1 MKHFLPALAV
11 ALVAAAFPAAAD
23 EARSERI
30 QFPKGKTQTT
40 VSGKITGEESI
51 VYMLNAKDGQ
61 FLKVSME
68 TDKESADFNI
78 YIPGRGPGD
87 EALFGSAAGGR
98 SYTGQL
104 YKTGDHSISVFL
116 NRNAARKGAAA
127 TFKLH
132 VSVTAKAPA
141 AAPAPAPEEKPATG
155 AVPKKVKDDCLAAL
169 RKQVGDKG
177 MKIISSKRGETSF
190 IVDVNVDGAEKPWRC
205 YHDGT
210 KCTGTEYQ
218 GEGWIASSQVT
229 CKALS
234 LQAASLPPL
243 EQRPQQASCCH
254 DQYHDDAPS
263 R

>member
-1 MKHFLPALAV
+1 MKHFLPAAAV
-11 ALVAAAFPAAAD
+11 VLMASAFPAAAD
-23 EARSERI
+23 EARGGRI

-51 VYMLNAKDGQ
+51 VYKLSAKDGQ
-61 FLKVSME
+61 FVKVSME

-87 EALFGSAAGGR
+87 EALFASAQGGR

-116 NRNAARKGAAA
+116 NRNAARKGVTAN
-127 TFKLH
+127 FKLH
-132 VSVTAKAPA
+132 VSVTANAPG

-169 RKQVGDKG
+169 RKQVGDK
-177 MKIISSKRGETSF
+177 KLTVISSKRGENSF
-190 IVDVNVDGAEKPWRC
+190 IVDVKVDGAEKPWRC
-205 YHDGT
+205 FHDGT

-218 GEGWIASSQVT
+218 GEG
-229 CKALS
+229 
-234 LQAASLPPL
+234 
-243 EQRPQQASCCH
+243 
-254 DQYHDDAPS
+254 
-263 R
+263 